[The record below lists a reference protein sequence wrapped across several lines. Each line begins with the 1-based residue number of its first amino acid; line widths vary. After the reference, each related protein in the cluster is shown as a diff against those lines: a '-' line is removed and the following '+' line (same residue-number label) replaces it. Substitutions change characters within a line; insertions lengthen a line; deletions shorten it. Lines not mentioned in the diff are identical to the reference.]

1 MIHRSNLYYSKIYQ
15 KGNWRKNIQFPLE
28 QIKMQPPRH
37 LTQLSIWRGWLGILD
52 IDTKS
57 NCIKIKWIERLL
69 NPTNA
74 LWKGLMLYLL
84 KIILNSD
91 QALALFI
98 HKQVLTGLLVTKIY
112 KNRTR
117 KILYSITLLLAT
129 FNQ

>member
-1 MIHRSNLYYSKIYQ
+1 
-15 KGNWRKNIQFPLE
+15 
-28 QIKMQPPRH
+28 MQPPRH
-37 LTQLSIWRGWLGILD
+37 LTQLSIWRGRLGILD